1 MIESVMNNFSKEEHE
16 CNNSEDVK
24 KAFEEVVSGLD
35 LKCNGYSVTY
45 VREKMSE
52 KLGSNDLMTNRY
64 VKKLVI
70 DYFGG
75 QICFTYPTNQR
86 ISQMFFSYNAD
97 QCTLVETLRTTK
109 HSQYLLELKSEF
121 MKYDFALSN
130 SYCHPQHVKISME
143 NFKSSRPPSW
153 MEFLK
158 YLFNGRNIFD
168 SNPTLM
174 LKLDTLYQIIYFTLH
189 NGRRPTPM
197 HVSLAQT
204 VHNMSRSKILIEIL
218 STRSL
223 CYSYSS
229 MKKVDNQLVERT
241 ISRANNNRVHVPPV
255 FVKNQPINGQLRS
268 H

>member
-1 MIESVMNNFSKEEHE
+1 MPFLLIDILTHNSCMKKYLLKYDRKIESVMNNLSKEEHE

-24 KAFEEVVSGLD
+24 KAFEEVVSELD

-64 VKKLVI
+64 VKKLLI

-86 ISQMFFSYNAD
+86 ISQMFFFYNAD

-130 SYCHPQHVKISME
+130 SYCDPQHVKIYME

-158 YLFNGRNIFD
+158 YLFSGRNIFA

-174 LKLDTLYQIIYFTLH
+174 LKLDTLYQIIYFTLR

-197 HVSLAQT
+197 HVHWLKLFIICPDLKS
-204 VHNMSRSKILIEIL
+204 
-218 STRSL
+218 
-223 CYSYSS
+223 
-229 MKKVDNQLVERT
+229 
-241 ISRANNNRVHVPPV
+241 
-255 FVKNQPINGQLRS
+255 
-268 H
+268 